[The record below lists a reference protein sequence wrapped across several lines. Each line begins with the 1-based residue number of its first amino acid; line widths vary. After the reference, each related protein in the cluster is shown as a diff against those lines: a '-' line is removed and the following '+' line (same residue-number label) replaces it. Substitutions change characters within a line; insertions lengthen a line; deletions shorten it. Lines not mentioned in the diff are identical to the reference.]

1 MVKRKLLVV
10 TEDAQLFPLIQGQM
24 GNSTSELYCVPSPSE
39 ALRLTR
45 KTEFCLIILDLQ
57 LPGIDMLEM
66 VRIVRISQQTPI
78 LALTEPLESVKK
90 ATLLRAGVDAFLE
103 KPIEAEICVAQAESL
118 MRLRSWANGDVKR
131 KSTLVFGSSL
141 VISPRFRQVLVNGEP
156 LELTRKEFDLLHF
169 LAGKPRQVFSRE
181 QLFDQL
187 WDYNFELGGNDTVKV
202 HINTLRKKLM
212 VLGYNAIE
220 NIRGVGYRFIPPP
233 DATL

>member
-1 MVKRKLLVV
+1 MVKRKILLV
-10 TEDAQLFPLIQGQM
+10 TEDIKLFSLIQGQM
-24 GNSTSELYCVPSPSE
+24 ENSTTELCCVMSPSE
-39 ALRLTR
+39 ALSLIR
-45 KTEFCLIILDLQ
+45 KTEFCVIILDLQ

-78 LALTEPLESVKK
+78 LALTEPLEPAKI
-90 ATLLRAGVDAFLE
+90 AALFRAGVDAFLE
-103 KPIEAEICVAQAESL
+103 KPIETEICAAQAESL
-118 MRLRSWANGDVKR
+118 MRLRSWGNEDTER
-131 KSTLVFGSSL
+131 KSILTFGSSL

-156 LELTRKEFDLLHF
+156 LELTKKEFDLLYF
-169 LAGKPRQVFSRE
+169 LAGRERQVFSRE

-233 DATL
+233 DAKA